1 MCCLFG
7 LIDYGRRLSGRQR
20 GRILSALAVQSEV
33 RGTDA
38 TGYAY
43 CSGGRLHIYKQPLP
57 ARQVPLFVPSDA
69 WVIMGHTR
77 MTTQGSARKNRN
89 NHPFRGNAGGTHF
102 ALAHNGVLCNDGQLR
117 KDQKLPKTR
126 IETDSYVAVQLLGKE
141 NALTP
146 DSLKTM
152 AEQVGGTF
160 VFTVLDEEN
169 TLSFIRGDNPLC
181 LYHFPGL
188 GLYLY
193 ASTEQILRSGLA
205 RTWLSNRH
213 RETISV
219 ERGEILRIDPEGRRQ
234 TSRFALAESYPC
246 WVCGPLTLHHSCRG
260 NACLEELKSLSYSF
274 GYTPET
280 VERLFREGFTTDE
293 IEEIFYGWDEL

>member
-57 ARQVPLFVPSDA
+57 ARRVPLFVPSDA

-102 ALAHNGVLCNDGQLR
+102 CRNLCAPCGEYYRGSVGQ
-117 KDQKLPKTR
+117 QG
-126 IETDSYVAVQLLGKE
+126 ISG
-141 NALTP
+141 
-146 DSLKTM
+146 
-152 AEQVGGTF
+152 
-160 VFTVLDEEN
+160 
-169 TLSFIRGDNPLC
+169 
-181 LYHFPGL
+181 YH
-188 GLYLY
+188 
-193 ASTEQILRSGLA
+193 Q
-205 RTWLSNRH
+205 
-213 RETISV
+213 
-219 ERGEILRIDPEGRRQ
+219 
-234 TSRFALAESYPC
+234 
-246 WVCGPLTLHHSCRG
+246 
-260 NACLEELKSLSYSF
+260 
-274 GYTPET
+274 
-280 VERLFREGFTTDE
+280 
-293 IEEIFYGWDEL
+293 